1 MKKNHINLFKRECV
15 KCLLDFKILNIK
27 NNINVYLCNTCIKNY
42 DENMIMITVVSKHY
56 HYMMKSSGIIKN
68 CEIVIV

>member
-27 NNINVYLCNTCIKNY
+27 NNINVYLCNTSYKKLWWKY
-42 DENMIMITVVSKHY
+42 DNDNGGK
-56 HYMMKSSGIIKN
+56 
-68 CEIVIV
+68 